1 MNRFVRTKLI
11 NQFFNKTH
19 FTMSKNIGKIA
30 QIIGPVVDVKFDS
43 STDSFPNIYDAL
55 EITKENG
62 NKVILECQQHVGED
76 TVRAISM
83 DSTDGLSRGNEVLA
97 TGSPILMPIGEEI
110 KGRLFNVVGDAID
123 GIGSVSKEGGYPI
136 HREAPKFEDLSTS
149 SEVLFTGIKVID
161 LVEPYSKGGKIGLF
175 GGAGVGKTVLIMEL
189 INNIAKGHDGI
200 SVFAGVGER
209 TREGNDLLRE
219 MIESGVIK
227 YGKEFEEDMEK
238 GGWDLSKVDSKEMIN
253 SQATLVFGQ
262 MNESPGARARV
273 ALSGLTLAEYYRDG
287 EGDGAGR
294 DILFFIDNIFRFTQ
308 AGSEVSALLGRM
320 PSAVGYQPTLATEM
334 GAMQERITST
344 KNGSITSVQAVYVP
358 ADDLTDPAPATTF
371 AHLDATTVLSRK
383 IAELGIYPAVDPLD
397 STSRILNP
405 EVLGDEHYSCAQNVK
420 EILQRYKELQ
430 DIIAILGLDELSEED
445 KLAVHRARRV
455 QRFLSQPFHVAE
467 QFTGL
472 EGVYVSIEDTIK
484 GFNMILNGELDH
496 LPEAAFN
503 LVGSIEDAIEKG
515 NKLLAEA
522 KA

>member
-1 MNRFVRTKLI
+1 
-11 NQFFNKTH
+11 
-19 FTMSKNIGKIA
+19 MSKNIGKIA

-43 STDSFPNIYDAL
+43 SKASLPNIFDAL
-55 EITKENG
+55 EITRDNG
-62 NKVILECQQHVGED
+62 KKIILECQQHIGED

-83 DSTDGLSRGNEVLA
+83 DSTDGLSRGNEVVA

-123 GIGSVSKEGGYPI
+123 GIGELNKEGGYPI

-227 YGKEFEEDMEK
+227 YGKEFEEDMEQ
-238 GGWDLSKVDSKEMIN
+238 GGWDLTKVDPKEMVN

-358 ADDLTDPAPATTF
+358 ADDLTDPAPETTF

-445 KLAVHRARRV
+445 KQAVHRARRV

-472 EGVYVSIEDTIK
+472 KGVYVSIEDTIK
-484 GFNMILNGELDH
+484 GFSMILAGELDH

-503 LVGSIEDAIEKG
+503 LVGSIEEAIEKG

>member
-1 MNRFVRTKLI
+1 
-11 NQFFNKTH
+11 
-19 FTMSKNIGKIA
+19 MSKNIGKIA
-30 QIIGPVVDVKFDS
+30 QIIGPVVDVKFDNS
-43 STDSFPNIYDAL
+43 NGSLPNIYDAL

-62 NKVILECQQHVGED
+62 NKVILECQQHIGED

-123 GIGSVSKEGGYPI
+123 GIGAVSKEGGYPI

>member
-1 MNRFVRTKLI
+1 
-11 NQFFNKTH
+11 
-19 FTMSKNIGKIA
+19 MSKNIGKIA

-43 STDSFPNIYDAL
+43 SKASLPNIFDAL
-55 EITKENG
+55 EITRDNG
-62 NKVILECQQHVGED
+62 KKIILECQQHIGED

-83 DSTDGLSRGNEVLA
+83 DSTDGLSRGNEVVA

-123 GIGSVSKEGGYPI
+123 GIGDLNKEGGYPI

-227 YGKEFEEDMEK
+227 YGKEFEEDMEQ
-238 GGWDLSKVDSKEMIN
+238 GGWDLTKVDPKEMVN

-445 KLAVHRARRV
+445 KQAVHRARRV

-472 EGVYVSIEDTIK
+472 KGVYVSIEDTIK
-484 GFNMILNGELDH
+484 GFSMILAGELDH

-503 LVGSIEDAIEKG
+503 LVGSIEEAIEKG